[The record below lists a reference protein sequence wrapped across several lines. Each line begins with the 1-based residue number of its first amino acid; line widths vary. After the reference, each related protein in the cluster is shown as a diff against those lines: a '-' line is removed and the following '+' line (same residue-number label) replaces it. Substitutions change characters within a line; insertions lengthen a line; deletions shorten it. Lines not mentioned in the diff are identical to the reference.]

1 MDRPHRILRLLV
13 PALMACVVLTTGTA
27 GAATERPDEQAS
39 ADAVAAGLQR
49 IEDIASN
56 SAEAVAAGDGK
67 AEDLHAGIEP
77 VWEKIEGTVRANDS
91 AAYAALEDNFT
102 LLKIAAKSED
112 PARASTASEN
122 LSTAVKGYLAK
133 HPGDAAAGAAAPSA
147 GSRSAAAAAESAG
160 TAPQSP
166 DNLPRTGSMSSRL
179 GALAGAA
186 LGLGGLALIGGA
198 RKRTRRPS

>member
-49 IEDIASN
+49 IEDIASNSAEAVASN

-133 HPGDAAAGAAAPSA
+133 HPGDAAA
-147 GSRSAAAAAESAG
+147 AESAG

-198 RKRTRRPS
+198 RKRTHWPG